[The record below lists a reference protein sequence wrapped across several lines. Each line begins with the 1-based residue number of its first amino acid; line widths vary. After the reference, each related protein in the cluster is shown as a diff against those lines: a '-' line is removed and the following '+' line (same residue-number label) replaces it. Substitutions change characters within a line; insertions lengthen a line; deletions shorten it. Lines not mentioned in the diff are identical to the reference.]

1 MAPPPAVAAL
11 LSCAAA
17 FSSILAAAPAAGAT
31 TLPSGLS
38 DGEWGGWI
46 SIGGRFTV
54 DNSGVTLDVANGG
67 NGTLDVV
74 VAGGSPTGGFS
85 IGYTST
91 GSVSGPV
98 NGTTTG
104 SATLAGAVG
113 GSAVAPVLVTR
124 SIEGTAGGEM
134 NVNGQLIPIP
144 EMPVSVSADQIPDI
158 DLQFLVVGCDSAAG
172 ILGMEFEQA
181 SMATGQFSA
190 FSFTGSWAISKT
202 GATDPD
208 DAAAIDIMAR
218 AEAMVTSVQGGDAID
233 RSALDAVLFDGERF
247 LEASAASPDCVGSAG
262 PWVSPIAGAMAR
274 LVEAILGRP
283 DLDVSTLR
291 IAVETAA
298 RAGLLS
304 DRSSAL
310 ATLAN
315 EVANAA
321 LDRAI
326 AAGDVVDVILIEA
339 IARAAGWTDV
349 RDRAAAAA
357 DTLAAGWRSSPTPPD
372 DALLTHAGVAAIEP
386 TVPTGPAARPRFSW
400 PALSGASAY
409 TLVVRAGDG
418 VLWAWSGAETT
429 VALGTVTADAGTG
442 PTVAGG
448 AAFTVYAFG
457 ADDALIGASPW
468 VVLP

>member
-1 MAPPPAVAAL
+1 
-11 LSCAAA
+11 
-17 FSSILAAAPAAGAT
+17 
-31 TLPSGLS
+31 
-38 DGEWGGWI
+38 
-46 SIGGRFTV
+46 
-54 DNSGVTLDVANGG
+54 
-67 NGTLDVV
+67 
-74 VAGGSPTGGFS
+74 
-85 IGYTST
+85 
-91 GSVSGPV
+91 
-98 NGTTTG
+98 
-104 SATLAGAVG
+104 
-113 GSAVAPVLVTR
+113 
-124 SIEGTAGGEM
+124 
-134 NVNGQLIPIP
+134 
-144 EMPVSVSADQIPDI
+144 
-158 DLQFLVVGCDSAAG
+158 
-172 ILGMEFEQA
+172 
-181 SMATGQFSA
+181 
-190 FSFTGSWAISKT
+190 
-202 GATDPD
+202 
-208 DAAAIDIMAR
+208 
-218 AEAMVTSVQGGDAID
+218 
-233 RSALDAVLFDGERF
+233 
-247 LEASAASPDCVGSAG
+247 
-262 PWVSPIAGAMAR
+262 MAR